1 MILCDNCKSIYLSRT
16 STSSTLCDDC
26 CCRKTDCNNTKRK
39 DSMFCRDHSCIH
51 NVHRYSPHRVC
62 ARCFCSKC
70 KKIKKSFYS
79 IRNECHCAIF
89 GGINRNANKKV
100 VLKQYGYPPTQIESY
115 AANQKS
121 EELIDPFSE
130 EPSIPLIDPFSEEP
144 SIPLID
150 PFSEEPSIPL
160 IDFYIPEQYL

>member
-1 MILCDNCKSIYLSRT
+1 MSSDLILCGNCNSVYSSRT
-16 STSSTLCDDC
+16 STSSTLCDNC

-79 IRNECHCAIF
+79 IRNECHCTIF
-89 GGINRNANKKV
+89 GGINRNANRKA
-100 VLKQYGYPPTQIESY
+100 VLKQYGIPHSLYDISQIESHV
-115 AANQKS
+115 AK
-121 EELIDPFSE
+121 EEPSIPLVDPFSE
-130 EPSIPLIDPFSEEP
+130 EPSIPLVDPFSEEP
-144 SIPLID
+144 TD
-150 PFSEEPSIPL
+150 EF